1 MDRLKI
7 TKEVIDLAYDIALV
21 EVLEEDDLKEFGI
34 DSITL
39 VSLIVEIEMKYN
51 ITFSEDDLN
60 PDNLTTIKNIVDMMG
75 NYLWDYGII
84 WKVKWR
90 NIEVK

>member
-51 ITFSEDDLN
+51 ITFSDNDLN
-60 PDNLTTIKNIVDMMG
+60 PDNLTTIKNIVDMME
-75 NYLWDYGII
+75 NYL
-84 WKVKWR
+84 
-90 NIEVK
+90 

>member
-60 PDNLTTIKNIVDMMG
+60 PDNLTTIKNIVEMMG
-75 NYLWDYGII
+75 NYL
-84 WKVKWR
+84 
-90 NIEVK
+90 

>member
-7 TKEVIDLAYDIALV
+7 TKEVIDLAYDVAEV
-21 EVLEEDDLKEFGI
+21 EVSEDDNLKEYGI

-51 ITFSEDDLN
+51 ITFSDDDLN
-60 PDNLTTIKNIVDMMG
+60 PNNLLTIKNIVDMMEK
-75 NYLWDYGII
+75 YL
-84 WKVKWR
+84 
-90 NIEVK
+90 

>member
-51 ITFSEDDLN
+51 ITFSDDDLN
-60 PDNLTTIKNIVDMMG
+60 PNNLTTVKNIVDMMEK
-75 NYLWDYGII
+75 YL
-84 WKVKWR
+84 
-90 NIEVK
+90 

>member
-60 PDNLTTIKNIVDMMG
+60 PDNLTTIKNIVDMME
-75 NYLWDYGII
+75 NYL
-84 WKVKWR
+84 
-90 NIEVK
+90 